1 MKPGNRSPFEL
12 RITKSLDEIFKNK
25 YFMYPDVHDYAV
37 GAVPQLEGVVDER
50 LGGAVAFAQLRVR
63 LGVARTRVDQ
73 SFAVLY
79 TNSLS

>member
-1 MKPGNRSPFEL
+1 
-12 RITKSLDEIFKNK
+12 
-25 YFMYPDVHDYAV
+25 MYPDVHDYAV

-50 LGGAVAFAQLRVR
+50 LRRAVALTQLRVR
-63 LGVARTRVDQ
+63 FGVTRTRVDQ